1 MSEVIGIAVIS
12 AVCGYILEQLGFG
25 GTRLYFACV
34 SVIMLIFCIDAIG
47 PLLSSLMSFPRG
59 ELVTDV
65 GGAALRVLGIGYVG
79 GFFSDFCIGL
89 GAKGASDGLTLFTKI
104 QILGV
109 VMPYFLD
116 ILRLAGGMLC

>member
-25 GTRLYFACV
+25 GTRLYFAFV

-59 ELVTDV
+59 CRRQS
-65 GGAALRVLGIGYVG
+65 ARSPAR
-79 GFFSDFCIGL
+79 
-89 GAKGASDGLTLFTKI
+89 
-104 QILGV
+104 
-109 VMPYFLD
+109 
-116 ILRLAGGMLC
+116 AGRARPS